1 MPTRPSA
8 SRLLAAILLALT
20 LGLAR
25 AEVPQSV
32 VAMKDGKISF
42 TVLSP
47 DGVKPISGMELTI
60 QAPEGK
66 DPVASAKTNDK
77 GECEVEVKPGNYILA
92 LGGVAVSQ
100 LSIGPDAK
108 TTHLRLVTP
117 TAPAAQVTPPADGNP
132 AAVPAPEEEKKR
144 KPAAFWW
151 SGGNTLKTALL
162 IGGAVATGIIIY
174 ENNDDDGSDPTPA
187 ELRRAAL
194 LKVRP
199 GASPALIGK
208 FEALSDAQFQEF
220 LALSADQQGSFAD
233 GLVSSSPR
241 RETKPKP
248 SKPKPVSN

>member
-1 MPTRPSA
+1 MPTRPRST
-8 SRLLAAILLALT
+8 RILGAILLLLS
-20 LGLAR
+20 LGLVR

-32 VAMKDGKISF
+32 VAMKEGKISF

-47 DGVKPISGMELTI
+47 DGVKPLGGMELTI

-66 DPVASAKTNDK
+66 EPVAKAKTNDK

-100 LSIGPDAK
+100 LAIGPDAK

-117 TAPAAQVTPPADGNP
+117 TAPAAQVAPPADGDP
-132 AAVPAPEEEKKR
+132 AALPAPEEEKKR
-144 KPAAFWW
+144 KPAAYWW
-151 SGGNTLKTALL
+151 NGNKTLTTALL
-162 IGGAVATGIIIY
+162 IGGAVATGIIVY
-174 ENNDDDGSDPTPA
+174 ENNDDDDADPTPA
-187 ELRRAAL
+187 EQRRAAL

-199 GASPALIGK
+199 GASPALISK
-208 FEALSDAQFQEF
+208 FESLSDDQFKEF
-220 LALSADQQGSFAD
+220 LALSSDQQGSFAD
-233 GLVSSSPR
+233 GLISSSSR